1 MSPVCPDIVHDVGV
15 NRAVGTITR
24 GTTNPN
30 RLRRCDRWLVA
41 TQRPRLTDRGS
52 TVVDLGFG
60 ASPVTTL
67 ELAQRLREAGLRC
80 HVVGLEIDPERVA
93 FAREMLRS
101 AGDLRSGVEFAYG
114 GFEIPRPADARV
126 EVVRAFNVLR
136 QYAEAEVPGAWETMR
151 SRLAPDGVVIDG
163 TCDELGRRMTWV
175 LLDRSGPVSLT
186 VSVALPA
193 IDTPSDVAERL
204 PKALIHRNVEGE
216 RVHALL
222 RDWDTTWRNAAP
234 LASFGRRQRF
244 VASVRGLRDLGWPVL
259 GGPARWRLGEMTVAW
274 EAVRPGA
281 PMPAPRSR

>member
-1 MSPVCPDIVHDVGV
+1 MGV
-15 NRAVGTITR
+15 NRAVGTVTR

-41 TQRPRLTDRGS
+41 TQRARLTGRDS

-80 HVVGLEIDPERVA
+80 RVVGLEIDPERVA
-93 FAREMLRS
+93 HARQVLRS
-101 AGDLRSGVEFAYG
+101 AGDLRSGVEFGYG
-114 GFEIPRPADARV
+114 GFEIPLPADTRLG
-126 EVVRAFNVLR
+126 VVRAFNVLR
-136 QYAEAEVPGAWETMR
+136 QYPETEVPGVWQAMA
-151 SRLAPDGVVIDG
+151 SRLAPDGILIDG

-186 VSVALPA
+186 ISVALPA

-204 PKALIHRNVEGE
+204 PKALIHRNVAGE

-244 VASVRGLRDLGWPVL
+244 VASVRGLRDLGWPVKS
-259 GGPARWRLGEMTVAW
+259 GPARWRLGEMTVAW
-274 EAVRPGA
+274 SAVRPG
-281 PMPAPRSR
+281 